1 MWTSKACLMESD
13 VASVSSCFFFTARIS
28 RISSIWCDAS
38 MDFSTLDTAVNG
50 FSESD
55 WAMPEKI
62 TSEEA
67 MDELVT

>member
-1 MWTSKACLMESD
+1 MGSEFLFGFNRCD
-13 VASVSSCFFFTARIS
+13 VASILPETSRIS